1 MQCCVRCENNRTQ
14 PGKDAGHPMT
24 RNNEIRTVAV
34 VVAMVSFVMLPV
46 FLVGALS
53 LQVRQDIAITPAQ
66 FGLVAS
72 VFFLMSAVASLPL
85 GRLAQRWGAVR
96 SLRLAGF
103 TAFTGYLSIGLVVQT
118 WRGLFISLG
127 VVGCANA
134 MVHPAGNLAIAKG
147 VSSARGLAFGVKQAA
162 VPTATLIAGI
172 AVPVA
177 ALFVPWR
184 SVFIVVGFG
193 TVITAVLASAIKEIP
208 VAVSPSGVRVSPE
221 KVPLALLPLIMVA
234 TGGGLGA
241 AAVNAFSIFFVPA
254 AVSIG
259 WGEISAG
266 RMLFVSSLLAIVL
279 RVAIGG
285 LADRLHSDG
294 LLGIVA
300 CTGVGAAT
308 FFAMGFS
315 QQSAFFATVLI
326 VGFAIGWSWQGLF
339 QFTVAIKNET
349 QTAVATSIAQ
359 SGVWIGGVLGP
370 LSFGAIA
377 DRYGFTVSFFIG
389 AGLQLAAIGFF
400 MYAKRRYRLLAV

>member
-1 MQCCVRCENNRTQ
+1 
-14 PGKDAGHPMT
+14 MT
-24 RNNEIRTVAV
+24 RKNEVRTVGV
-34 VVAMVSFVMLPV
+34 VVSMVSFVMLPV

-53 LQVRQDIAITPAQ
+53 LQMRQDIDITAAQ

-85 GRLAQRWGAVR
+85 GRLTQRWGPIR
-96 SLRLAGF
+96 SLRLAGMM
-103 TAFTGYLSIGLVVQT
+103 AFSGYLAIGLVVKS
-118 WRGLFISLG
+118 WLGLFVWLG

-134 MVHPAGNLAIAKG
+134 IVHPAGNLAIAQG
-147 VSSARGLAFGVKQAA
+147 VSTARGLAFGVKQAA
-162 VPTATLIAGI
+162 VPMATLVAGI

-177 ALFVPWR
+177 ALYVPWR
-184 SVFIVVGFG
+184 SVFIAVGFG
-193 TVITAVLASAIKEIP
+193 TVISGLFTSTIRALPADVIQQRVRASGQRGELAM
-208 VAVSPSGVRVSPE
+208 
-221 KVPLALLPLIMVA
+221 LPLIMVA
-234 TGGGLGA
+234 IGGGFGA

-266 RMLFVSSLLAIVL
+266 RMLFVSSLLAVAL
-279 RVAIGG
+279 RILIGA

-294 LLGIVA
+294 IFGIVA
-300 CTGVGAAT
+300 CTAVGAFT
-308 FFAMGFS
+308 FFTMGFS
-315 QQSAFFATVLI
+315 EQSAFFATVLI
-326 VGFAIGWSWQGLF
+326 VGLAFGWSWQGLF
-339 QFTVAIKNET
+339 QFTVAIINEN

-389 AGLQLAAIGFF
+389 AALQVAAIGFF
-400 MYAKRRYRLLAV
+400 LHAKRRYQRLDL

>member
-1 MQCCVRCENNRTQ
+1 
-14 PGKDAGHPMT
+14 MT
-24 RNNEIRTVAV
+24 AKNEFRTVAV

-53 LQVRQDIAITPAQ
+53 LQMRQDIAISPAQ

-72 VFFLMSAVASLPL
+72 VFFLMSAVASLPV

-96 SLRLAGF
+96 SLRAAAL
-103 TAFTGYLSIGLVVQT
+103 TAFGGYLAIGLVVQT
-118 WRGLFISLG
+118 WRGLFVSLG

-134 MVHPAGNLAIAKG
+134 MVHPAGNLAIARG
-147 VSSARGLAFGVKQAA
+147 VSTARGLAFGVKQAA
-162 VPTATLIAGI
+162 VPTATLIAGA

-177 ALFVPWR
+177 ALYVPWR
-184 SVFIVVGFG
+184 VVFIVVGFG
-193 TVITAVLASAIKEIP
+193 TVITAMLASVITEIP
-208 VAVSPSGVRVSPE
+208 APVTAQGRPVRAAGDTGGLV
-221 KVPLALLPLIMVA
+221 LLPLIMVA
-234 TGGGLGA
+234 IGGGLGA

-259 WGEISAG
+259 WEEISAG
-266 RMLFVSSLLAIVL
+266 RMLFFSSLIAIFL

-285 LADRLHSDG
+285 AADRLHSDG
-294 LLGIVA
+294 ILGIVA
-300 CTGVGAAT
+300 CTGVGAVT
-308 FFAMGFS
+308 FFTMGFS
-315 QQSAFFATVLI
+315 QQSVFFATVLI

-339 QFTVAIKNET
+339 QFTVALKNGT

-359 SGVWIGGVLGP
+359 AGVWVGGVLGP

-389 AGLQLAAIGFF
+389 AALQLAAIGFF
-400 MYAKRRYRLLAV
+400 LYAKRRYRLLGI

>member
-1 MQCCVRCENNRTQ
+1 MWRRRIGSTSAREKS
-14 PGKDAGHPMT
+14 GSMT
-24 RNNEIRTVAV
+24 AQNELQTVAV

-53 LQVRQDIAITPAQ
+53 LQMREDIAITPAQ

-72 VFFLMSAVASLPL
+72 VFFLMSAVASLPV
-85 GRLAQRWGAVR
+85 GRLAQRWGAVK
-96 SLRLAGF
+96 SLRAAAL
-103 TAFTGYLSIGLVVQT
+103 TAFGGYLAIGLVVQT

-134 MVHPAGNLAIAKG
+134 MVHPAGNLAIARG
-147 VSSARGLAFGVKQAA
+147 VSTARGLAFGVKQAA
-162 VPTATLIAGI
+162 VPTATLIAGA

-177 ALFVPWR
+177 ALYVPWR
-184 SVFIVVGFG
+184 VVFIVVGLG
-193 TVITAVLASAIKEIP
+193 TVITAMLASVITETPAP
-208 VAVSPSGVRVSPE
+208 VTPQGRPANAAVEPGGLV
-221 KVPLALLPLIMVA
+221 LLPLIMVA
-234 TGGGLGA
+234 IGGGLGA

-259 WGEISAG
+259 WEEISAG
-266 RMLFVSSLLAIVL
+266 RMLFFSSLIAIFL
-279 RVAIGG
+279 RVAIGRA
-285 LADRLHSDG
+285 ADRLHSDG
-294 LLGIVA
+294 ILGIVA
-300 CTGVGAAT
+300 CTAVGAVT
-308 FFAMGFS
+308 FFTMGFS

-339 QFTVAIKNET
+339 QFTVALKNGT

-359 SGVWIGGVLGP
+359 AGVWVGGVLGP

-389 AGLQLAAIGFF
+389 AALQLAAIGFF
-400 MYAKRRYRLLAV
+400 LYAKRRYRLLGI

>member
-1 MQCCVRCENNRTQ
+1 
-14 PGKDAGHPMT
+14 MT
-24 RNNEIRTVAV
+24 PKNELRTVAV

-53 LQVRQDIAITPAQ
+53 LQMREDIAISPAQ

-72 VFFLMSAVASLPL
+72 VFFLMSAVASLPV

-96 SLRLAGF
+96 SLRAAAL
-103 TAFTGYLSIGLVVQT
+103 TAFGGYLAIGLVVQT

-134 MVHPAGNLAIAKG
+134 MVHPAGNLAIARG
-147 VSSARGLAFGVKQAA
+147 VSTARGLAFGVKQAA
-162 VPTATLIAGI
+162 VPTATLIAGA

-177 ALFVPWR
+177 ALYVPWR
-184 SVFIVVGFG
+184 VVFIVVGFG
-193 TVITAVLASAIKEIP
+193 TVITAILASVITETPAP
-208 VAVSPSGVRVSPE
+208 VTSQARPVSAASDTGGLV
-221 KVPLALLPLIMVA
+221 LLPLIMVA
-234 TGGGLGA
+234 IGGGLGA

-259 WGEISAG
+259 WEEISAG
-266 RMLFVSSLLAIVL
+266 RMLFFSSLIAIFL

-285 LADRLHSDG
+285 AADRLHSDG
-294 LLGIVA
+294 ILGIVA
-300 CTGVGAAT
+300 CTGVGAVT
-308 FFAMGFS
+308 FFTMGFS

-339 QFTVAIKNET
+339 QFTVALKNGT

-359 SGVWIGGVLGP
+359 AGVWVGGVLGP

-389 AGLQLAAIGFF
+389 AALQLAAIGFF
-400 MYAKRRYRLLAV
+400 LYAKRRYRLLGI

>member
-1 MQCCVRCENNRTQ
+1 MSRKTEV
-14 PGKDAGHPMT
+14 
-24 RNNEIRTVAV
+24 RTVGV

-53 LQVRQDIAITPAQ
+53 LQIRQDIDITPGQ

-85 GRLAQRWGAVR
+85 GRVAQRWGPIR
-96 SLRLAGF
+96 SLRLAGV
-103 TAFTGYLSIGLVVQT
+103 TAFAGYLAIGLVVES
-118 WRGLFISLG
+118 WRGLFVSLG

-147 VSSARGLAFGVKQAA
+147 VSSARGLAFGIKQAA
-162 VPTATLIAGI
+162 VPMATLIAGI

-177 ALFVPWR
+177 ALYVPWR
-184 SVFIVVGFG
+184 SVFIAVGFG
-193 TVITAVLASAIKEIP
+193 TVIAGVFTSTIRELPVDVIQQRVQASGQGVKLAMAPLLMIAI
-208 VAVSPSGVRVSPE
+208 A
-221 KVPLALLPLIMVA
+221 
-234 TGGGLGA
+234 GGLGA

-279 RVAIGG
+279 RILIGG

-294 LLGIVA
+294 ILGIVA
-300 CTGVGAAT
+300 CSAVGAIT
-308 FFAMGFS
+308 FFTMGFS

-339 QFTVAIKNET
+339 QFTVAIKNES
-349 QTAVATSIAQ
+349 QTAVATSISQ
-359 SGVWIGGVLGP
+359 SGVWVGGVLGP
-370 LSFGAIA
+370 LSFGAVA

-389 AGLQLAAIGFF
+389 AGLQVAAIGFF
-400 MYAKRRYRLLAV
+400 LYAKRRYRQLGI

>member
-1 MQCCVRCENNRTQ
+1 
-14 PGKDAGHPMT
+14 MT
-24 RNNEIRTVAV
+24 AKNEFRTVAV

-53 LQVRQDIAITPAQ
+53 LQMREDIAISPAQ

-72 VFFLMSAVASLPL
+72 VFFLMSAVASLPV

-96 SLRLAGF
+96 SLRAAAL
-103 TAFTGYLSIGLVVQT
+103 TAFGGYLAIGLVVQT

-134 MVHPAGNLAIAKG
+134 MVHPAGNLAIARG
-147 VSSARGLAFGVKQAA
+147 VSTARGLAFGVKQAA
-162 VPTATLIAGI
+162 VPTATLIAGA

-177 ALFVPWR
+177 ALYVPWR
-184 SVFIVVGFG
+184 VVFIVVGFG
-193 TVITAVLASAIKEIP
+193 TVITAILASVITETPAP
-208 VAVSPSGVRVSPE
+208 VTSQARPVSAASDTGGLV
-221 KVPLALLPLIMVA
+221 LLPLIMVA
-234 TGGGLGA
+234 IGGGLGA

-259 WGEISAG
+259 WEEISAG
-266 RMLFVSSLLAIVL
+266 RMLFFSSLIAIFL

-285 LADRLHSDG
+285 AADRLHSDG
-294 LLGIVA
+294 ILGIVA
-300 CTGVGAAT
+300 CTGVGAVT
-308 FFAMGFS
+308 FFTMGFS

-339 QFTVAIKNET
+339 QFTVALKNGT

-359 SGVWIGGVLGP
+359 AGVWVGGVLGP

-389 AGLQLAAIGFF
+389 AALQLAAIGFF
-400 MYAKRRYRLLAV
+400 LYAKRRYRLLGI

>member
-1 MQCCVRCENNRTQ
+1 MSR
-14 PGKDAGHPMT
+14 KD
-24 RNNEIRTVAV
+24 EVRTVAV

-53 LQVRQDIAITPAQ
+53 LQMRQDIAITPAQ

-85 GRLAQRWGAVR
+85 GRLAQRWGPIR
-96 SLRLAGF
+96 SLRLAGM
-103 TAFTGYLSIGLVVQT
+103 TAFAGYLAIGLVVQS
-118 WRGLFISLG
+118 WRGLFVCLG

-134 MVHPAGNLAIAKG
+134 IVHPAGNLAIAQG
-147 VSSARGLAFGVKQAA
+147 VSTARGLAFGIKQAA
-162 VPTATLIAGI
+162 VPMATLVAGI

-177 ALFVPWR
+177 ALYVPWR
-184 SVFIVVGFG
+184 NVFIAIGFG
-193 TVITAVLASAIKEIP
+193 TVITGLFTSTIRQLPSDMIRQRVKASGQRAE
-208 VAVSPSGVRVSPE
+208 VVM
-221 KVPLALLPLIMVA
+221 LPLIMVA
-234 TGGGLGA
+234 IGGGLGA

-266 RMLFVSSLLAIVL
+266 RMLFASSLLAIVL
-279 RVAIGG
+279 RVLIGG

-294 LLGIVA
+294 MMGIVA
-300 CTGVGAAT
+300 CTGVGAVT
-308 FFAMGFS
+308 FFTMGFS

-339 QFTVAIKNET
+339 QFTVAIKNEN

-359 SGVWIGGVLGP
+359 SGVWVGGVLGP
-370 LSFGAIA
+370 LSFGGIA
-377 DRYGFTVSFFIG
+377 DRYGFTVSFFI
-389 AGLQLAAIGFF
+389 AAALQVAAIGFF
-400 MYAKRRYRLLAV
+400 LYAKRRYQKLGM